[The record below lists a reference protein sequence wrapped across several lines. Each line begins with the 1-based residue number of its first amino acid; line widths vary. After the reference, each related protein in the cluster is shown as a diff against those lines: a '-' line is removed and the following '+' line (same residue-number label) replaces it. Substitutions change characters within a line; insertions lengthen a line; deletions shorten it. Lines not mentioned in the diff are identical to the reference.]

1 MSKRKREWT
10 CSYCSKILKDPID
23 LPCNDSICRG
33 HLSEKAVVKQKKIK
47 CNDCK
52 QDFQIK
58 NNHFKSSNAL
68 TKLIESQSY
77 LNEEEK
83 GLKQELEVSVKQFFH
98 IYGQIIENKAKLES
112 VVVDHFQKMKFQ
124 INEQRDKLKKRIDDM
139 ALEMIQ
145 QTKKF
150 EAEYL
155 RNIED
160 QFSSFDETKSIRN
173 DLNKIE
179 EKFRDPNL
187 LIETIKQM
195 QRKQEESLIDIQL
208 KLTEMNRVKN
218 NFKILNE
225 FRPNSTLFDQ
235 EELASLFGSIK
246 LNQYSKI
253 NSFQGEIIKG
263 ERQCSELIK
272 LCEFPPSDKWSLL
285 YRGTR
290 DGFGTNDFHSRC
302 DGHSNT
308 LTIFKAKES
317 EFIFGGYT
325 TVDWESC
332 PKPGKYK
339 SDQNAFLFS
348 LTNRDNKPI
357 KIKFHPNFHE
367 YAICCHSSFGPI
379 FGGDIQIANNAN
391 TTMESISDLG
401 LVYKHPQYAFGT
413 DEAKTF
419 LAGEFVFLLDE
430 IEVYEKE

>member
-47 CNDCK
+47 CNDCQ

-68 TKLIESQSY
+68 TNLIESQSY

-83 GLKQELEVSVKQFFH
+83 CLKQELEVSVKQFFH

-160 QFSSFDETKSIRN
+160 QFSSFDETKSIQN

-208 KLTEMNRVKN
+208 KLTEMNRVKD

-235 EELASLFGSIK
+235 EEDASLFGSIK

-253 NSFQGEIIKG
+253 NSLQGEIIKG
-263 ERQCSELIK
+263 EQQCSELIK
-272 LCEFPPSDKWSLL
+272 LCEFSPNDKWSLL

-290 DGFGTNDFHSRC
+290 DGFGTNDFHSR
-302 DGHSNT
+302 
-308 LTIFKAKES
+308 
-317 EFIFGGYT
+317 
-325 TVDWESC
+325 
-332 PKPGKYK
+332 
-339 SDQNAFLFS
+339 Q
-348 LTNRDNKPI
+348 R
-357 KIKFHPNFHE
+357 
-367 YAICCHSSFGPI
+367 
-379 FGGDIQIANNAN
+379 
-391 TTMESISDLG
+391 
-401 LVYKHPQYAFGT
+401 
-413 DEAKTF
+413 
-419 LAGEFVFLLDE
+419 
-430 IEVYEKE
+430 